1 MIPITDR
8 FKVLNATIAARTA
21 LRHVPK
27 DDLKPLKAIQ
37 AVEQWLLNPTKDN
50 ADLARVAADNAAYNA
65 AAYNASN
72 TAFYAAF
79 YAAYAAYYAANTAN
93 AYNAAY
99 GAAIYAAYDA
109 ARANDHIAYSDT
121 WVESTRNMI
130 RTTVSKIKATKLK
143 KR

>member
-50 ADLARVAADNAAYNA
+50 ADLARVAADNAAYHTA
-65 AAYNASN
+65 AN
-72 TAFYAAF
+72 
-79 YAAYAAYYAANTAN
+79 AAYAACHTTYYPTSNDAV
-93 AYNAAY
+93 
-99 GAAIYAAYDA
+99 YAAYYTAYSA
-109 ARANDHIAYSDT
+109 AKANDNIAYSQA
-121 WVESTRNMI
+121 WVESTKNMI
-130 RTTVSKIKATKLK
+130 RTTVSKI
-143 KR
+143 R